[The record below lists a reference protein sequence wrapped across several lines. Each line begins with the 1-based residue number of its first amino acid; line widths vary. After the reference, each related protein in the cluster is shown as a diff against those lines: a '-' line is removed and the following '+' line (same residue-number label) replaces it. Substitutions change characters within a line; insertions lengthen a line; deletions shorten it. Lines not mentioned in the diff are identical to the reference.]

1 VNSGTYSRTFAPD
14 LDPAP
19 GPEGAAPL
27 LPFAPGEL
35 DRSAIRMRQADFA
48 RLMGVSKQ
56 TVSQW
61 VKAGKVRLDLEG
73 FLEPRAAV
81 RQLLKSSDP
90 ARLRSRVLAP
100 ILAELRDAQAR
111 EAALLAQVTELRA
124 QLAEARDEAGFHE
137 AAADDML
144 RVLALL
150 RARVLANLDA
160 LAALPYEERDA
171 ALGLLDPLADD
182 PLPADSDGRES
193 LSPREVLEGDG
204 G

>member
-1 VNSGTYSRTFAPD
+1 
-14 LDPAP
+14 
-19 GPEGAAPL
+19 
-27 LPFAPGEL
+27 
-35 DRSAIRMRQADFA
+35 MRQADFA

>member
-1 VNSGTYSRTFAPD
+1 MDND
-14 LDPAP
+14 
-19 GPEGAAPL
+19 
-27 LPFAPGEL
+27 
-35 DRSAIRMRQADFA
+35 
-48 RLMGVSKQ
+48 
-56 TVSQW
+56 
-61 VKAGKVRLDLEG
+61 
-73 FLEPRAAV
+73 
-81 RQLLKSSDP
+81 
-90 ARLRSRVLAP
+90 
-100 ILAELRDAQAR
+100 
-111 EAALLAQVTELRA
+111 
-124 QLAEARDEAGFHE
+124 E

>member
-1 VNSGTYSRTFAPD
+1 
-14 LDPAP
+14 
-19 GPEGAAPL
+19 
-27 LPFAPGEL
+27 
-35 DRSAIRMRQADFA
+35 MRQADFA

-124 QLAEARDEAGFHE
+124 QLA
-137 AAADDML
+137 
-144 RVLALL
+144 
-150 RARVLANLDA
+150 
-160 LAALPYEERDA
+160 
-171 ALGLLDPLADD
+171 
-182 PLPADSDGRES
+182 
-193 LSPREVLEGDG
+193 
-204 G
+204 